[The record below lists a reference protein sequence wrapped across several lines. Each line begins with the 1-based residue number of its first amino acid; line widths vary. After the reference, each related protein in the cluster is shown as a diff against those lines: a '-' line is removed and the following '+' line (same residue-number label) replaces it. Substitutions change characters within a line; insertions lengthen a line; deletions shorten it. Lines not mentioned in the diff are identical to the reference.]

1 MQSSCQTPWLPDT
14 LWLGSTCALSREDSS
29 ISAPRAMHSKNQRRQ
44 GSPVVP
50 MRDSPPLAHGSGS
63 PSQPKPFR
71 APRDG
76 RAPHAVYPPKGA
88 EAGRVC
94 LFLWSVWRRC
104 PVWGGT
110 TGPTSDSTAR
120 PPRHLP
126 RPRPRPLLPPC
137 SSPLASPQ
145 TGFLTAEYPAGPPPP
160 PTDDPAPLLP
170 RWTGGR
176 PPPLAPPSSLDRRPS
191 APPTPLDKK
200 HQNGTKGSKP
210 CKRMSARVFD
220 PNKHCG
226 VLDPESKRPCTRSLT
241 CKTHSLTHRRAV
253 PGRKKLFD
261 SLLAEHK
268 GRVKEKEKEK
278 EREAQSAREQQR
290 GRDPGHGLPAQ
301 SHDPPCGP
309 PTNGK
314 TPSPS
319 KARPVCAYV
328 PRTPGSRGGVS
339 QNCCPGPA
347 PDAGPLGLGAEG
359 SGRPSSEEDEG
370 AVPDESERPDCHC
383 SPRHPRPMG
392 CCSFG
397 SRLMGRGHYVFDRR
411 WDRTRLA
418 LHRMVERHVN
428 SLMWRKIPQADESPT
443 PSPGAIPAAQAFL
456 SPSSSGSFGI
466 GLPLLSPPAAFVNQ
480 SEGVS
485 MVSYSAT
492 FPPGGG
498 GVFSIV
504 DSSSIVAPFPALS
517 AMSSRGSRPR
527 AKPSRPPK
535 APPPTSG
542 ALGVAGGGAA
552 GGAEGG
558 AVGGRRRS
566 PRSPTRPPQEE
577 QCGRRAPSTPTP
589 PAPAFCSNGCP
600 PQCQNRAFPH
610 DTDFTVPRPLSGDHA
625 LSVHSPLPFSAAY
638 GRKRKSCGPGAS
650 ISKTAKT
657 SGLSS
662 IFRKGLLEPP
672 HASLPRQPAVHR

>member
-1 MQSSCQTPWLPDT
+1 
-14 LWLGSTCALSREDSS
+14 
-29 ISAPRAMHSKNQRRQ
+29 MHSKNQRRH

-50 MRDSPPLAHGSGS
+50 MRDRAPLAHGSGS

-76 RAPHAVYPPKGA
+76 AHSPFGRAPHAVYPPKGA
-88 EAGRVC
+88 RGRPCVSVPVVSLEKMPC
-94 LFLWSVWRRC
+94 LGRNDGAHVRLNCTSTTSSSSSSSSSSSAAVLKPSRKPPDRVPNGRIPSGPPSAPDRR
-104 PVWGGT
+104 PSAS
-110 TGPTSDSTAR
+110 PSALDRR
-120 PPRHLP
+120 PA
-126 RPRPRPLLPPC
+126 
-137 SSPLASPQ
+137 SSP
-145 TGFLTAEYPAGPPPP
+145 GPS
-160 PTDDPAPLLP
+160 
-170 RWTGGR
+170 
-176 PPPLAPPSSLDRRPS
+176 PSSLDRRPS

-210 CKRMSARVFD
+210 CKRTSARVFD

-278 EREAQSAREQQR
+278 EAQSAREQQR

-301 SHDPPCGP
+301 SHDPPSGP

-347 PDAGPLGLGAEG
+347 PDAGPLCLGAEG
-359 SGRPSSEEDEG
+359 GGRPSSEEDEG

-383 SPRHPRPMG
+383 SPRHPRPVG

-428 SLMWRKIPQADESPT
+428 SLMWRKIPQANESPT

-456 SPSSSGSFGI
+456 SPSSSGPYGI

-517 AMSSRGSRPR
+517 AMSSRGARPR

-558 AVGGRRRS
+558 AVGGKKKKPPLSYVAPHRRNSVGAVPPLS
-566 PRSPTRPPQEE
+566 PH
-577 QCGRRAPSTPTP
+577 
-589 PAPAFCSNGCP
+589 PARPAFCSNGVP
-600 PQCQNRAFPH
+600 PLSAKTEPSPH

-650 ISKTAKT
+650 IGKTAKT